1 MNTRTQHPK
10 RFLSLLAVLLLA
22 VSFSLSVFAAPP
34 LVIDEYG
41 LFDAD
46 TLTSLE
52 QQAEDAASGHDCG
65 VYFLVTDSIGE
76 QDQRDY
82 AKAYYISHNLGEGD
96 SHSGILFLLAL
107 GSRKYVTITYGGGVT
122 AFTDYRIKDM
132 EDEIVPL
139 LSDGEYAEAAETYIS
154 LCADTLDFYA
164 EQGVPLDFDN
174 DPANQPGLLI
184 FLIIV
189 GIAFLISGIVCAVLC
204 AKMKTAHQKTE
215 ANDYMPAAG
224 LTLRT
229 QRDVYTH
236 TTRTQVYDPPQQD
249 NNSSSSGGS
258 SVDSDGFGGSS
269 GGSF

>member
-132 EDEIVPL
+132 ED
-139 LSDGEYAEAAETYIS
+139 AETYIS

-236 TTRTQVYDPPQQD
+236 THA
-249 NNSSSSGGS
+249 GL
-258 SVDSDGFGGSS
+258 
-269 GGSF
+269 